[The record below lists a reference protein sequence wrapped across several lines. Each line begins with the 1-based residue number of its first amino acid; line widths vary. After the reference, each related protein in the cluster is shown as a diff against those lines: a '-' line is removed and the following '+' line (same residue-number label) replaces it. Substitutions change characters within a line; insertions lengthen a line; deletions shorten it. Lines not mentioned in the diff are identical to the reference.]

1 MSRPEPAIDL
11 DLIAAFID
19 GRLGPA
25 DRERAMTLLA
35 SSDAAFEVFVD
46 ATRVRAENGD
56 GVIPIGRSR
65 RWLRGGAGRRTT
77 WFVLAPAAAA
87 AVLLFV
93 VLPRMGARSGRD
105 TSVSATSLVGA
116 LGGTDLRAA
125 ASTVGEG
132 ERGWSVTRGASSS
145 LADSAS
151 AFRLG
156 VRALDLRV
164 AVMADDRSAADRLT
178 GEMLDRIAGIELS
191 QFVAARYTN
200 LRREIAGSQREQ
212 LLAQVSQA
220 EDALG
225 KLLAGRPDDA
235 FWFNFGK
242 WSAAAELAAGARS
255 PAFFQSDLSARVV
268 SGALARG
275 GGTRA
280 DTSELRRASDLA
292 RPNATDHDFQMER
305 DALHSLIKKHAE

>member
-46 ATRVRAENGD
+46 ASRARAEVGD
-56 GVIPIGRSR
+56 GVIPIERGR
-65 RWLRGGAGRRTT
+65 RWMPGGRRT
-77 WFVLAPAAAA
+77 WWVLAPAAAA
-87 AVLLFV
+87 AVLLLV
-93 VLPRMGARSGRD
+93 VVPKTGIRSGRD
-105 TSVSATSLVGA
+105 TSVSATSLVAA
-116 LGGTDLRAA
+116 LGNADVHAA
-125 ASTVGEG
+125 AGPGVEG
-132 ERGWSVTRGASSS
+132 QGRDWSVTRGASTS
-145 LADSAS
+145 LADSAN

-156 VRALDLRV
+156 VRAIDLQV
-164 AVMADDRSAADRLT
+164 AVMANDRPSAERLA

-191 QFVAARYTN
+191 QFVAARYAN
-200 LRREIAGSQREQ
+200 LRRGIAGTQREQ
-212 LLAQVSQA
+212 LLAEASQA
-220 EDALG
+220 EEALG

-242 WSAAAELAAGARS
+242 WSAAAELAAGAHS
-255 PAFFQSDLSARVV
+255 PAFFQSELSARVV
-268 SGALARG
+268 GDALARG
-275 GGTRA
+275 GGVRA

-305 DALHSLIKKHAE
+305 DALRSLIKKHAE

>member
-1 MSRPEPAIDL
+1 MSRSEPAIDL

-25 DRERAMTLLA
+25 DRDRAMALLA
-35 SSDAAFEVFVD
+35 TSEAAFDVFVD
-46 ATRVRAENGD
+46 ATRARAEAGD

-65 RWLRGGAGRRTT
+65 RWLPGGRRTT
-77 WFVLAPAAAA
+77 LFVLAPAAAA

-93 VLPRMGARSGRD
+93 VLPRTGARSSRD

-125 ASTVGEG
+125 ASTVGAG

-156 VRALDLRV
+156 VQALDLRV
-164 AVMADDRSAADRLT
+164 AVMADDRSAADRLA

-200 LRREIAGSQREQ
+200 LRRGIAGTQREQ

-220 EDALG
+220 EEALG
-225 KLLAGRPDDA
+225 KLLAGRPADA

-255 PAFFQSDLSARVV
+255 PTFFQSDLSARVIND
-268 SGALARG
+268 ALSRG